1 MSQVMFD
8 LDVLRTFS
16 TGIALGSFAR
26 AADKLGRSTSAVS
39 AQLKKLESQ
48 AGTALFRKAGRGL
61 ELTDAGETLLAY
73 AHRMLELND
82 EASAAMRGVDLQ
94 GSVRLGLQEDFGET
108 LLPAVLGRFAR
119 AHPKVRIEACVARS
133 GELRERL
140 ELGQL
145 DLALAWDAGDQPLSP
160 YAERVA
166 RLPLLWIG
174 PRTPERVEAPWWTQ
188 REQQHGA
195 GARQPESKEPL
206 PLIMLDAPC
215 PLREIVITAL
225 DKAGVPWRRA
235 FGSASLAALW
245 AAASAGLGLTVRTP
259 FGLPSHVRAIDR
271 STLALPALPQISLVL
286 YRAQALPEAP
296 ASRLAGLLLEAV
308 RQHVQPA
315 GLPMRENP
323 PLETR
328 TKVVRHGNAKLPAPV
343 G

>member
-73 AHRMLELND
+73 AHRLLELNE

-94 GSVRLGLQEDFGET
+94 GAVRLGLQEDFGET

-133 GELRERL
+133 AELRERL

-166 RLPLLWIG
+166 RMPLLWIG
-174 PRTPERVEAPWWTQ
+174 PRVPERVDAPWWTE
-188 REQQHGA
+188 REHRSA
-195 GARQPESKEPL
+195 GTSRQGKSREPL

-215 PLREIVITAL
+215 PLREIVIAAL
-225 DKAGVPWRRA
+225 DRAGVPWRRA
-235 FGSASLAALW
+235 FGSASLSALW

-259 FGLPSHVRAIDR
+259 FGLPSHVSVLDR
-271 STLALPALPQISLVL
+271 SVLSLPALPQISLVL
-286 YRAQALPEAP
+286 YRAQAHPEAP
-296 ASRLAGLLLEAV
+296 ASRLAALLLEAV
-308 RQHVQPA
+308 RQQVQPV

>member
-1 MSQVMFD
+1 MTQVMFD

-16 TGIALGSFAR
+16 TGMALGSYAR

-48 AGTALFRKAGRGL
+48 AGTVLFRKEGRGL
-61 ELTDAGETLLAY
+61 ALTDAGETLLAY

-82 EASAAMRGVDLQ
+82 EASAAMRGADLQ
-94 GSVRLGLQEDFGET
+94 GWVRLGLQEDFGET

-174 PRTPERVEAPWWTQ
+174 PTAPERVDAPWWTE
-188 REQQHGA
+188 REHRA
-195 GARQPESKEPL
+195 GTARQPKSREPL

-215 PLREIVITAL
+215 PLREIVIAAL
-225 DKAGVPWRRA
+225 DRAGLPWRRA

-245 AAASAGLGLTVRTP
+245 AATSAGLGLTVRTP
-259 FGLPSHVRAIDR
+259 FGLPAHVRTLDR
-271 STLALPALPQISLVL
+271 AVLSLPALPQISLVL
-286 YRAQALPEAP
+286 YRAQAHSEAP
-296 ASRLAGLLLEAV
+296 ASRLATLLLEAV
-308 RQHVQPA
+308 RQHVQPVA
-315 GLPMRENP
+315 TPMRENP
-323 PLETR
+323 PLETK
-328 TKVVRHGNAKLPAPV
+328 TKARPHGNAQLPAPV

>member
-48 AGTALFRKAGRGL
+48 AGTVLFRKAGRGL

-73 AHRMLELND
+73 AHRMLELNE
-82 EASAAMRGVDLQ
+82 EASAAMRGADLQ

-133 GELRERL
+133 SELRERL

-188 REQQHGA
+188 REQFG
-195 GARQPESKEPL
+195 GVRQPKSKEPL

-259 FGLPSHVRAIDR
+259 FGLPSHVRVVDR

-308 RQHVQPA
+308 RQHVQPVV
-315 GLPMRENP
+315 LPMRENP

-328 TKVVRHGNAKLPAPV
+328 TRAVRHGNAKLPAPV